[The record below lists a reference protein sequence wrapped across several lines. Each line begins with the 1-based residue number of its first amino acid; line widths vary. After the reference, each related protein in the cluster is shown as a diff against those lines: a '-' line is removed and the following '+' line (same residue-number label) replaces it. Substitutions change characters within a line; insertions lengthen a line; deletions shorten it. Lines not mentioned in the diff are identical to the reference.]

1 MKKIILLSFF
11 SLVALF
17 AVAQNNTMPASLL
30 KLLTVGN
37 VINRCYVDEINE
49 DEIVE
54 ESYFPTISTDEIE
67 GELELTSKVSLESIK
82 DEIKNT
88 VSNDFDYYK
97 YSDRDGSNTRFME
110 KQKNTNAFRDTIFDT
125 LEEVDNE
132 TKTENNSD
140 IETLF

>member
-1 MKKIILLSFF
+1 MK
-11 SLVALF
+11 
-17 AVAQNNTMPASLL
+17 
-30 KLLTVGN
+30 
-37 VINRCYVDEINE
+37 E
-49 DEIVE
+49 DDIVE

-67 GELELTSKVSLESIK
+67 GELELTSKLSLESIK

-110 KQKNTNAFRDTIFDT
+110 KQKNTNAFRDTIFDA
-125 LEEVDNE
+125 LEEVDND
-132 TKTENNSD
+132 TKTGNNSD

>member
-1 MKKIILLSFF
+1 MK
-11 SLVALF
+11 
-17 AVAQNNTMPASLL
+17 
-30 KLLTVGN
+30 
-37 VINRCYVDEINE
+37 EE
-49 DEIVE
+49 DPIE

-67 GELELTSKVSLESIK
+67 GELELTSKLTLESIK

-97 YSDRDGSNTRFME
+97 YSERDGSNSRFME

-125 LEEVDNE
+125 FDEVDTNQN
-132 TKTENNSD
+132 KNENNTD